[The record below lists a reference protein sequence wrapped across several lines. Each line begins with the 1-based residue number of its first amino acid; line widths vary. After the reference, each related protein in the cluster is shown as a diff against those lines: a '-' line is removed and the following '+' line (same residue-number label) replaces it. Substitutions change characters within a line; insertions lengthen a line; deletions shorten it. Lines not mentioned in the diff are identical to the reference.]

1 MSAKK
6 GKSVMGGGDEFSWVS
21 PATEEPAKTKGDKST
36 KGQVAKSSSRQK
48 SKSTRRQVAKST
60 KVKTVKPQEK
70 GGDQPLQKL
79 GIYLRA
85 STVFALKTQA
95 LKEGRSA
102 SAIVQDLV
110 ATYCE

>member
-21 PATEEPAKTKGDKST
+21 PATEEPAEPKGVKST
-36 KGQVAKSSSRQK
+36 KGQVAESTSRQKPKSSS
-48 SKSTRRQVAKST
+48 RQVAKST
-60 KVKTVKPQEK
+60 RVKTVKPQEK
-70 GGDQPLQKL
+70 TEDQPLQKL

-110 ATYCE
+110 SEYCD